1 MKEEYEKNRY
11 KKWVVTL
18 VGIIIGLIVGI
29 SIPKIYNFMTNSLYD
44 RSHIDRLMFDLV
56 GKRRV
61 SEGLTDEML
70 IISYEYNT

>member
-18 VGIIIGLIVGI
+18 FGIIIGLIFGI

-44 RSHIDRLMFDLV
+44 RSHIDGLMFDLV

-61 SEGLTDEML
+61 REGLTDEML

>member
-1 MKEEYEKNRY
+1 MKEKYEKNWY

-18 VGIIIGLIVGI
+18 VGIIIGLIIGI
-29 SIPKIYNFMTNSLYD
+29 SIPKIYNFLTNSLYD
-44 RSHIDRLMFDLV
+44 RKYIDGLMFDLV

-61 SEGLTDEML
+61 REGLTDEML